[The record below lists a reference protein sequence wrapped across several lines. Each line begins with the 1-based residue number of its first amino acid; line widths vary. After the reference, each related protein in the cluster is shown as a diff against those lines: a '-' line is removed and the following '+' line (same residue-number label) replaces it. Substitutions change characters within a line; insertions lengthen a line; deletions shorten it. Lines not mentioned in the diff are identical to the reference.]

1 MYMQWR
7 FMSSKAIPLE
17 LLAFNRWH
25 PQFKEL
31 IKVSHREWIVQ
42 NKSDFTIGLLPSL
55 EMDQA
60 EEWADRRLERI
71 YQDRN
76 LLEEL
81 IDFCEDEDDR
91 DVFRSWLA
99 DLYHYE
105 MSLRAAI
112 PGGIEC

>member
-1 MYMQWR
+1 
-7 FMSSKAIPLE
+7 MSSKAIPLE

-31 IKVSHREWIVQ
+31 IKVSHKEWVLK
-42 NKSDFTIGLLPSL
+42 NNRGDFTIELLPNL

-60 EEWADRRLERI
+60 EKWADRRLEMI
-71 YQDRN
+71 YRDRN
-76 LLEEL
+76 FLEEL
-81 IDFCEDEDDR
+81 LDFCEDEDDR